1 MPKKFSHRLRKSS
14 PRRSPQQQHRLRK
27 SSPRRSPRQQHRL
40 KTNVSFY
47 KHVINTPSIFN
58 LFGNYNKQTST
69 CSDVTDPITF
79 EDFKEGEIIIK
90 LVSNKTTNCFSLETL
105 SSWLKKNNTNP
116 LTREII
122 PKDIIKKIIDYRRSV
137 NKLNEVIKEVKN
149 NPSSFNNR
157 SVEIIQS
164 IFINNEGKD
173 EGKDISFITEDIAN
187 EIIDTDNERFI
198 EFVLYKMLV
207 FELLRQENTT
217 YESFNNSFKAF
228 KLLLRY
234 LSPLF
239 SEDASDLYVNSGFLD
254 EENNKFYNK
263 QQIDRRTEVINYL
276 LSNGFPILSPDTKHN
291 LTEDLVRFN
300 KTEELNLCLKN
311 GITTPEE
318 IKKIK
323 DSFAYE
329 MYYQNN

>member
-14 PRRSPQQQHRLRK
+14 PRRSPRQQHRLRS
-27 SSPRRSPRQQHRL
+27 SSPRRSPQQRHRL

-69 CSDVTDPITF
+69 CSSVTDPITF

-137 NKLNEVIKEVKN
+137 KKLNEVIKEAKN
-149 NPSSFNNR
+149 NPSSLNR
-157 SVEIIQS
+157 RSAKIIQS
-164 IFINNEGKD
+164 IFSKD

-187 EIIDTDNERFI
+187 EIIDTDNVRFI
-198 EFVLYKMLV
+198 LFVLYKMHV
-207 FELLRQENTT
+207 FELLRKENTT
-217 YESFNNSFKAF
+217 DESFNNSFKAF

-234 LSPLF
+234 LSPSL
-239 SEDASDLYVNSGFLD
+239 SEDARDLYANTGFWD
-254 EENNKFYNK
+254 EENDKYYNK

-276 LSNGFPILSPDTKHN
+276 LSNGFSILRPITKHN
-291 LTEDLVRFN
+291 LTEQLVRFN

>member
-116 LTREII
+116 LTREIN
-122 PKDIIKKIIDYRRSV
+122 ID
-137 NKLNEVIKEVKN
+137 NLLNEYETILQETGILTRLQKTFENKE
-149 NPSSFNNR
+149 
-157 SVEIIQS
+157 
-164 IFINNEGKD
+164 G
-173 EGKDISFITEDIAN
+173 
-187 EIIDTDNERFI
+187 
-198 EFVLYKMLV
+198 
-207 FELLRQENTT
+207 LRQ
-217 YESFNNSFKAF
+217 
-228 KLLLRY
+228 
-234 LSPLF
+234 
-239 SEDASDLYVNSGFLD
+239 
-254 EENNKFYNK
+254 
-263 QQIDRRTEVINYL
+263 
-276 LSNGFPILSPDTKHN
+276 
-291 LTEDLVRFN
+291 
-300 KTEELNLCLKN
+300 KN
-311 GITTPEE
+311 
-318 IKKIK
+318 
-323 DSFAYE
+323 
-329 MYYQNN
+329 